1 MFNQLLLI
9 ACICIVVALILYFFY
24 WNRFIAFIIGH
35 AIRILF
41 WNQEDSSIWIEIGR
55 SVIKPGRTSV
65 SYAIK
70 YLGSIH
76 FSLLTGRILLKDVR
90 YYSSNQTIK
99 LVKGQIQWRY
109 WIRRPTSE
117 EELNS
122 VRGEDSKQHLDLFK
136 LGSKALTAK
145 HLSRLWSCRIQ
156 LSLQGVEWFLYNRT
170 AAYDGIVEQMEK
182 ANRPASRSSSHR
194 KFFSRF
200 PRQGVLFTFIQYIH
214 SAYAFRPKI
223 YPPLFILHLPSGPQF
238 AYHL

>member
-9 ACICIVVALILYFFY
+9 ACICIVAALILYFFY
-24 WNRFIAFIIGH
+24 WNRFIAFIIGQT
-35 AIRILF
+35 IRILF
-41 WNQEDSSIWIEIGR
+41 WNQEGSSIWIEIGK
-55 SVIKPGRTSV
+55 SVINPWRL
-65 SYAIK
+65 SYTIK

-90 YYSSNQTIK
+90 YHSSNQTIK

-122 VRGEDSKQHLDLFK
+122 VRGEDSKQQLGLFK
-136 LGSKALTAK
+136 LTSKVLTAR
-145 HLSRLWSCRIQ
+145 HSSRLWSCRVQ
-156 LSLQGVEWFLYNRT
+156 LSFQGVEWFLYNRT

-194 KFFSRF
+194 RFFSRF
-200 PRQGVLFTFIQYIH
+200 PRQGVLFTFFLYIF

-223 YPPLFILHLPSGPQF
+223 HLRLFILHLLSGPQF